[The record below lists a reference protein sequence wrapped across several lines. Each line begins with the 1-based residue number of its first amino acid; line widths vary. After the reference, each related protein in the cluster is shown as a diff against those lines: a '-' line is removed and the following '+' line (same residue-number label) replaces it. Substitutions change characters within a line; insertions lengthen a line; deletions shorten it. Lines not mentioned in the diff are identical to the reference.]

1 MTATMTKGARSRG
14 KAKAT
19 ARKNRVI
26 PEMVGVGKRLQQART
41 TKGMTQADLAA
52 KAGTSEQDIG
62 QLENGWR
69 SISIPRAYML
79 AKAVGVTGE
88 WLVTGI
94 SPKTHAAL
102 VSAAKKFQ
110 KEFGKA
116 ADESGEGAP
125 VTA

>member
-1 MTATMTKGARSRG
+1 MTATMTKAAKPKG
-14 KAKAT
+14 KAKT
-19 ARKNRVI
+19 PARKNRVI

-41 TKGMTQADLAA
+41 AKSMTQADLAA

-79 AKAVGVTGE
+79 ARALSVSGE
-88 WLVTGI
+88 WLITGI

-116 ADESGEGAP
+116 ADESGERVP
-125 VTA
+125 TA